1 MAEEQ
6 KRNLPDDPE
15 SAGFGKGAPGSQH
28 AATTAQTTD
37 VNPPDMKIPANADV
51 AENVQDIEA
60 VDQQEEGTGMTT
72 TSGYRIDEAGRLDN
86 YAVEP
91 PMRVE
96 GEDE

>member
-1 MAEEQ
+1 MADEQ
-6 KRNLPDDPE
+6 KRSQPGDPK

-37 VNPPDMKIPANADV
+37 VNPPDMKIPAAADV
-51 AENVQDIEA
+51 EGNIQDIEA
-60 VDQQEEGTGMTT
+60 VDQQEAGTGLSTT
-72 TSGYRIDEAGRLDN
+72 GGYVIDEAGRLDN

-96 GEDE
+96 GQDE